1 MSSTSHAHP
10 EKLIMSLTTD
20 NISQGEITVESKP
33 QGILSIPTRQFTG
46 RSAYSYEVKRAKNK
60 DGAEVS
66 TVREVPES
74 SLEQWLFGQL
84 SILANRLMNANRYKT
99 VCVDEKTGE
108 VSEPVWDTLDA
119 QTLTQRLVE
128 AVPEGVI
135 LEDWE
140 WGTWKRRNPNAVGRT
155 HLHEMSQRIATARRS
170 TWDAEYLDKVRA
182 RASRNGKKSKRPK
195 DVTVFQV
202 LGFPFVDHSTPEAK
216 KIIAAALGK
225 TTRTVER
232 RLKDYRE
239 APSVWVPT
247 SGSRYL
253 SQPAEKAPTSPV
265 RYLSRGDALMALPYD
280 ERPRAEKT
288 EPVDW
293 SYLLE
298 EPEVTEPM
306 AEHIIKPLDQRTAVE
321 IEESLWAIAKQGRE
335 DWERRAYGP
344 KDIEADLRAFADEL
358 LPSLAP

>member
-1 MSSTSHAHP
+1 MNTA
-10 EKLIMSLTTD
+10 TD
-20 NISQGEITVESKP
+20 NISHGEITVEAEP
-33 QGILSIPTRQFTG
+33 QGYLTIPTRQFTG

-60 DGAEVS
+60 DGEEIS

-84 SILANRLMNANRYKT
+84 SVLANRLMNANRYKA
-99 VCVDEKTGE
+99 VCVDEETGE
-108 VSEPVWDTLDA
+108 VSEPVWDTLDV
-119 QTLTQRLVE
+119 QTLAQRLVE
-128 AVPEGVI
+128 AVPERVI

-155 HLHEMSQRIATARRS
+155 HLHEMTERIAMARRQ

-202 LGFPFVDHSTPEAK
+202 LGFPFLDHSTPEAK
-216 KIIAAALGK
+216 QIIAAALGK
-225 TTRTVER
+225 TARTVER

-253 SQPAEKAPTSPV
+253 SRPEPKAPTSTP
-265 RYLSRGDALMALPYD
+265 RYLSRGDALMALPYE
-280 ERPRAEKT
+280 ERPRADKA

-298 EPEVTEPM
+298 VPETPAPTLVERSMRKHTP
-306 AEHIIKPLDQRTAVE
+306 KPLDERTTEE
-321 IEESLWAIAKQGRE
+321 IEQSFWALLSEHKMALGMSE
-335 DWERRAYGP
+335 PVD
-344 KDIEADLRAFADEL
+344 KDLTNFADAL
-358 LPSLAP
+358 FDVGRRV